1 MENKKRFFYLLIA
14 LPFIVFSAFP
24 AYSSPNDGNF
34 TESQEA
40 GSEIGIEEE
49 EDAESKWQYL
59 EWKEENPE
67 FVLKYEVVIEE
78 YSEKKKSFH
87 EINRIFS
94 DGNTPSVQVQP
105 LLSPGTYRYKVI
117 TYNLI
122 GVPEVESDYF
132 DFKIY
137 MAFQPEISG
146 VSTSRNLSSTIY
158 LEEINDGIF
167 NVTGKNLF
175 FTRQDES
182 DTSFTTYY
190 LVNSD
195 GTEKKRLFP
204 KILETDEK
212 HRRLKLQFDMKN
224 LEVGTYKLIAQD
236 ASGLKSEINKKDEI
250 IVKFKK
256 RIDYDLSAGYTCPV
270 ILYDDTF
277 MTYLK
282 SSVYPLSF
290 YAKFSVLPF
299 KRGYGYLGM
308 GVSGTYTRMSASL
321 DSYKIKGTLFTSG
334 VNFVYQRPLRIKMK
348 KSENTRHYAT
358 LELHAGPQIVFF
370 NDYKFTFKNGVSST
384 PLNSLNFGLMAGGA
398 AQFYITNR
406 LYTELSVDY
415 SMAFVKDM
423 PFGAI
428 YPSLGLGWQ
437 F

>member
-1 MENKKRFFYLLIA
+1 MENKKRFFFLPFL

-24 AYSSPNDGNF
+24 AHSSPNDENLSE
-34 TESQEA
+34 TIESD
-40 GSEIGIEEE
+40 SETGTE
-49 EDAESKWQYL
+49 EDAQSKWQYL

-87 EINRIFS
+87 EINRLFT

-105 LLSPGTYRYKVI
+105 LLSPGTYRFKVI

-122 GVPEVESDYF
+122 GVPGVESDYF
-132 DFKIY
+132 DFRIF

-146 VSTSRNLSSTIY
+146 VSTSMNLSSTIY

-175 FTRQDES
+175 PAQQNENDV
-182 DTSFTTYY
+182 SFTTYY
-190 LVNSD
+190 LVNSG
-195 GTEKKRLFP
+195 GTGKARIFP
-204 KILETDEK
+204 KILEVDDK
-212 HRRLKLQFDMKN
+212 HRKVKLQVDMKN
-224 LEVGTYKLIAQD
+224 LAVGTYNLVAQD
-236 ASGLKSEINKKDEI
+236 ASGLKSETSKKDEV

-256 RIDYDLSAGYTCPV
+256 RVDCDLSVGYTCPV

-277 MTYLK
+277 MTYMK
-282 SSVYPLSF
+282 SSVYPLSL
-290 YAKFSVLPF
+290 YARLSVLPF
-299 KRGYGYLGM
+299 KQIYGYLGV
-308 GVSGTYTRMSASL
+308 GLSGTYTRMSASL
-321 DSYKIKGTLFTSG
+321 DSYKIDGNLFTSG
-334 VNFVYQRPLRIKMK
+334 VNFVYQRPLRARIK
-348 KSENTRHYAT
+348 KSEMTRHYAT
-358 LELHAGPQIVFF
+358 LEFHAGPEIVFF
-370 NDYKFTFKNGVSST
+370 NDYKFTFNNGVSSI
-384 PLNSLNFGLMAGGA
+384 PLNSLNFGLLVGGA

-423 PFGAI
+423 PFGVI
-428 YPSLGLGWQ
+428 YPSLGVGWQ